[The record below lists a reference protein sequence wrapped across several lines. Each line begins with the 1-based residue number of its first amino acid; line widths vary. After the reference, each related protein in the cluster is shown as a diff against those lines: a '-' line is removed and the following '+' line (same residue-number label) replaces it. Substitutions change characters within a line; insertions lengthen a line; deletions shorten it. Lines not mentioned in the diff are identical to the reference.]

1 MENKFKEFWI
11 ELEEKGARAFVYT
24 EPVDGLNDDAIHT
37 VEYAALESAN
47 AEILNQLKHFNE
59 KLNAKDA
66 EIAAW
71 KVKNDTLRWDKIESE
86 NARLRDENVALKR
99 GIDDMEK
106 AVDKLKDGLAENL
119 CGYCEQSMNSDQN
132 PSYEQLV
139 VANDFNQQEIAK
151 LKEENAQL
159 SKYCGEVRAWQ
170 NRAEDLSEEKEK
182 LKEQNS
188 GLIEAL
194 EHIAS
199 PKRWAIDTFV
209 PEIRDRVKIARDAL
223 KKWGEV

>member
-24 EPVDGLNDDAIHT
+24 EPVDGLNDDAIHA

-47 AEILNQLKHFNE
+47 
-59 KLNAKDA
+59 
-66 EIAAW
+66 
-71 KVKNDTLRWDKIESE
+71 DKI
-86 NARLRDENVALKR
+86 A
-99 GIDDMEK
+99 EK
-106 AVDKLKDGLAENL
+106 
-119 CGYCEQSMNSDQN
+119 
-132 PSYEQLV
+132 
-139 VANDFNQQEIAK
+139 IAK

-159 SKYCGEVRAWQ
+159 SKYCGEVRYWQ

-199 PKRWAIDTFV
+199 PKHWAIDTFV

>member
-24 EPVDGLNDDAIHT
+24 EPVDGLNDDAIHA

-47 AEILNQLKHFNE
+47 
-59 KLNAKDA
+59 
-66 EIAAW
+66 
-71 KVKNDTLRWDKIESE
+71 DKI
-86 NARLRDENVALKR
+86 A
-99 GIDDMEK
+99 EK
-106 AVDKLKDGLAENL
+106 
-119 CGYCEQSMNSDQN
+119 
-132 PSYEQLV
+132 
-139 VANDFNQQEIAK
+139 IAK

-159 SKYCGEVRAWQ
+159 SKYCGEVRYWQ

-199 PKRWAIDTFV
+199 PKHWAIDTFV

-223 KKWGEV
+223 KKWSEV